1 MSNAIIIAGYT
12 NSDKVPGAVRE
23 TKYGQ
28 GKVSIGEIPLK
39 CVVTGNKTSAG
50 SATADQDIVPIYSPD
65 DADAYLGVGSEAA
78 LQCYAALEIPGV
90 TLYAVPVLE
99 NGAGT
104 AATLTITIAGT
115 WSTTGTVSVF
125 LMGKQIDAVVQAG
138 DSVTTAA
145 ATLATAINGQSRF
158 PMTATSALGVVTV
171 LVRNKGTRGND
182 YICRKDL
189 SAAPSGLTCTLAGG
203 SALTNGMVP
212 FSGGAGA
219 DDVTNVLA
227 LLATGI
233 YDYQAWAQN
242 DATNAGLI
250 KAALIS
256 EAGPL
261 LMHTE
266 HAVMAKRGTQ
276 GTSTSFSQTTL
287 NNQRM
292 TCVHFEN
299 CEAPPSYIAAQ
310 VASLRSVIV
319 GDNPNFRFDDYVL
332 PTIPPQ
338 SQRQDVPTRSE
349 LNAML
354 NAGVMPLTTLPDGT
368 VKIVRA
374 IQSHSLNG
382 SAPDFRTLD
391 WGDADVPDRVSKE
404 LGAQWDVFSDA
415 NPYVGPDPADGE
427 EPLPEGVGSP
437 RLWNADVYKVLK
449 DAEDSNWLQEV
460 DQNLPV
466 TEYNDDA
473 DRLMTA
479 APNVVR
485 KQNHAVGIS
494 VRQTAA

>member
-1 MSNAIIIAGYT
+1 MTNAILIAGYT

-28 GKVSIGEIPLK
+28 GKVSIGAIPLK
-39 CVVTGNKTSAG
+39 LLVTGNKLATG
-50 SATADQDIVPIYSPD
+50 SATADQDIIPIYSPD
-65 DADAYLGVGSEAA
+65 DADAYLGTGSEAA
-78 LQCYAALEIPGV
+78 IQCYAALEIPGV
-90 TLYAVPVLE
+90 TLYAAPVLE
-99 NGAGT
+99 NAAGT
-104 AATLTITIAGT
+104 AATMTATVAGT
-115 WSTTGTVSVF
+115 WSTTGTVTIYLF
-125 LMGKQIDAVVQAG
+125 GKQIDAVVQAG

-145 ATLATAINGQSRF
+145 ASLAAAINGQIRF
-158 PMTATSALGVVTV
+158 PMTATSSLGVVTV
-171 LVRNKGTRGND
+171 TVRNKGTRGND

-189 SAAPSGLTCTLAGG
+189 GGAPSGLTLTLAGG
-203 SALTNGMVP
+203 TALTNGMVP

-227 LLATGI
+227 LLATGV

-250 KAALIS
+250 KAQLIS
-256 EAGPL
+256 ESGPL
-261 LMHTE
+261 LMHLE
-266 HAVMAKRGTQ
+266 HAVFAKTRLQ
-276 GTSTSFSQTTL
+276 ATSTSFAQSTL
-287 NNQRM
+287 NAYRC
-292 TCVHFEN
+292 TVVHFED
-299 CEAPPSYIAAQ
+299 CEVPPSYIAAQ
-310 VASLRSVIV
+310 VAAVRAVIV

-354 NAGVMPLTTLPDGT
+354 NAGVTPLTTLPDGT

-382 SAPDFRTLD
+382 ASPDFRTLD

-404 LGAQWDVFSDA
+404 LGAQWDVFSA
-415 NPYVGPDPADGE
+415 SNQYVGPDPAAGQ

-449 DAEDSNWLQEV
+449 DAEAANWLQSV
-460 DQNLPV
+460 DLNLPV
-466 TEYNDDA
+466 SEYNTTA
-473 DRLMTA
+473 SRLMTA

-485 KQNHAVGIS
+485 KQSHSVGIS